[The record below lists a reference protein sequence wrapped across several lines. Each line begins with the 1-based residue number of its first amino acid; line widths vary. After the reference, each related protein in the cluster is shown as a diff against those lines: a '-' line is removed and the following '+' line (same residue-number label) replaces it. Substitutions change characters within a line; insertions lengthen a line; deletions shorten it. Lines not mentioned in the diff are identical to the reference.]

1 VRGAASGYT
10 LAELAARF
18 GGEVAG
24 DDGCRI
30 VAVAPLERAGAGE
43 IAVASQPQHAGLV
56 AATQAA
62 AVVVPKSLQ
71 DASARPRIITG
82 NSYAFFAR
90 LLALLHPDAR
100 PPAGVHRT
108 ATVEPGARVARSA
121 AVGPRAV
128 IGRGAV
134 IGADAVIGAGCVIGA
149 GASIGPAS
157 QLHANVTV
165 YPGSVL
171 GARAVVNAGAV
182 IGSDGFGHALEG
194 ERWLKIPQVGR
205 VLIGDDVEI
214 GANTTIDRGTLDDTV
229 IEDGVRL
236 DNLIQIGH
244 NVRVGAHTAIAACT
258 GIAGST
264 RIGRHCRIGGAAM
277 ISGHLEIADRVTISG
292 GTTVTG
298 SIAESGVYTSI
309 YPIAP
314 HREWRKN
321 AVHVRHL
328 EKLAARIAALE
339 KRLAEEEKK

>member
-1 VRGAASGYT
+1 LPGYT
-10 LAELAARF
+10 LAELVTRL
-18 GGEVAG
+18 GGELAG

-30 VAVAPLERAGAGE
+30 VAVAPLERAGPGE
-43 IAVASQPQHAGLV
+43 IAVASQPQHAGQV
-56 AATQAA
+56 AATRAA
-62 AVVVPKSLQ
+62 AVVVPKALH
-71 DASARPRIITG
+71 DATARPRIITT
-82 NSYAFFAR
+82 NAYLYFAR
-90 LLALLHPDAR
+90 LIALLHPELL

-108 ATVEPGARVARSA
+108 ATVGPGAKVPPSA
-121 AVGPRAV
+121 AVGPGAV

-149 GASIGPAS
+149 GAAVGPGS
-157 QLHANVTV
+157 RLHPNVTI
-165 YPGSVL
+165 YPGCVL

-182 IGSDGFGHALEG
+182 IGADGFGHALDG
-194 ERWLKIPQVGR
+194 ERWVKIPQVGR
-205 VLIGDDVEI
+205 VVIGDDVEI

-277 ISGHLEIADRVTISG
+277 ISGHLQIVDGVIISG

-298 SIAESGVYTSI
+298 SITEAGVYTSI